1 MSPPSPP
8 GLHPH
13 EGCHLH
19 ASLSPPTP
27 PGLRNPPPSPRF
39 PIKTAPEVAL
49 EWGGGA
55 GDNPGPCPP
64 LLPLTGSHPQGRPSL
79 LEPDLGPD
87 AAVGV
92 TWWCDTG
99 AVLGATLP
107 PPPLPAPP
115 PHLFFFCPISLFFQP
130 RRWRSPRS
138 IVGAGRTWV
147 LAKPSLSSPQ
157 EGTHRVRSVLSPK
170 PTPWD
175 CFGGKTSRNGARM
188 VLNLAA
194 CCQLCFLARCV
205 CPMCFFGGVPCG
217 VVGGPG
223 GILFRLSLWNNVQC

>member
-1 MSPPSPP
+1 MWDRQEYRQAGPPPLGTPLSPPSPP

-13 EGCHLH
+13 EGSHLH

-27 PGLRNPPPSPRF
+27 PDLRNPPPSPPF

-55 GDNPGPCPP
+55 GDDPGPCPP

-99 AVLGATLP
+99 AVLGATPP

-115 PHLFFFCPISLFFQP
+115 PICFFFAPFPSFFSQEDGAAPEALWEQGAHGCWQSHRCPHL
-130 RRWRSPRS
+130 RR
-138 IVGAGRTWV
+138 GRT
-147 LAKPSLSSPQ
+147 
-157 EGTHRVRSVLSPK
+157 G
-170 PTPWD
+170 
-175 CFGGKTSRNGARM
+175 
-188 VLNLAA
+188 
-194 CCQLCFLARCV
+194 
-205 CPMCFFGGVPCG
+205 
-217 VVGGPG
+217 
-223 GILFRLSLWNNVQC
+223 